1 MESSAIKIVSFRDD
15 TKIRWF
21 VEKKKKKEL
30 LIILKLGT
38 ILEKYFLRI
47 IG

>member
-21 VEKKKKKEL
+21 VEKKKKEL